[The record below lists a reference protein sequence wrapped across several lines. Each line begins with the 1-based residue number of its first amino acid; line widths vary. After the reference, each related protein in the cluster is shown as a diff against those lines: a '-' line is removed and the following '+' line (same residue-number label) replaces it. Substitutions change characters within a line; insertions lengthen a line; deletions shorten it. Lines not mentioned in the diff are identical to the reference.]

1 MGRKTKVALTVG
13 AASVAA
19 WAASKVVVKP
29 EPRTEKKALQFS
41 ENAVLAE
48 IDIAEDPSV
57 HSLTAFTK
65 TADLGVHGF
74 VVDIRLTK
82 DEEIII
88 APSSNLLPTG
98 AIADYTLAELKNDYP
113 SSPEQTETEADE
125 DPSLILPLREL
136 LKMFPQLLIVISM
149 GDSPD
154 TYEGSLIPSKLWR
167 LLKEMDAAE
176 RVVVTSTFDE
186 QIDRFNLYAQ
196 NSVALGAGSE
206 EIKKAYVAYTSKF
219 GHLYRPNA
227 DLFCL
232 TEKIGMF
239 PLASEGFIQFLQQL
253 NIAVFYELS
262 NTANIEKL
270 AKLDID
276 GFTTKKSKE
285 VLEYF
290 NEN

>member
-29 EPRTEKKALQFS
+29 EPRAEKKALQFS
-41 ENAVLAE
+41 EIAVLAE
-48 IDIAEDPSV
+48 MDIAEDPSV
-57 HSLTAFTK
+57 HSLTAYTK

-88 APSSNLLPTG
+88 APDMLPTG

-113 SSPEQTETEADE
+113 SSSDQTKTAAKE
-125 DPSLILPLREL
+125 DPTLILPLRDL
-136 LKMFPQLLIVISM
+136 LKTFPQLLIVISM

-176 RVVVTSTFDE
+176 RVVVTSTYDE

-232 TEKIGMF
+232 PEKIGVF
-239 PLASEGFIQFLQQL
+239 PLASDGFVQFLQQL
-253 NIAVFYELS
+253 NINVFYEMSDTTDLQKLS
-262 NTANIEKL
+262 KL
-270 AKLDID
+270 EFS
-276 GFTTKKSKE
+276 GFITKKPKD
-285 VLEYF
+285 VLAYF